1 MASTLF
7 VHLKNL
13 QSSKVGRKKRDD
25 LAQGKRINREAM
37 TCTLYFYGY
46 GGRVPRSAIGFLSS
60 NNRATTTWWK
70 IGRAHV

>member
-37 TCTLYFYGY
+37 TCTLYFMGT
-46 GGRVPRSAIGFLSS
+46 VAGFQ
-60 NNRATTTWWK
+60 
-70 IGRAHV
+70 GPQ